1 MQFKKTLT
9 DPDKMEAARQAF
21 LENDEWQNTF
31 DDPDL
36 KAMASGA
43 CVRGWSELWV
53 YGRMQVMASRER
65 LPLRPDLTTLTQ
77 TPFPYH
83 HLRPGQVA

>member
-1 MQFKKTLT
+1 MSVGLLTWSPPFPPSLSSPSVLVQNAQFKKTLT

-43 CVRGWSELWV
+43 CV
-53 YGRMQVMASRER
+53 YAFMR
-65 LPLRPDLTTLTQ
+65 LRVVALSDL
-77 TPFPYH
+77 
-83 HLRPGQVA
+83 V